1 MSFKIGVIGTGYVG
15 LVSGTSFAAAGNDV
29 LCIDIDANKV
39 EIMKSGKSPIYEPGL
54 DHLLARNIKEGR
66 LNFSTDLE
74 QAVVQ
79 SQVIFL
85 CLPTPPSE
93 DGSADLQHVLKVA
106 NDIADI
112 INKNKIT
119 DKKIVVNK
127 STVPVGT
134 ASAVNDIFES
144 KLENNIVSV
153 VSNPEFLREGFAV
166 EDAMKPERVVIGT
179 SSKEAGQIMTDLY
192 QPFVRSGNPIFI
204 MDEKS
209 AEVTK
214 YAANSFLATKISFMN
229 DLSAYC
235 EKVGADI
242 EQIRAGIGSDSRIG
256 KRFLF
261 AGVGYGGSCFPKDVQ
276 ALEYSADQVGSPLH
290 IVKAARRINS
300 EQIQRFVD
308 KVKNRFDNLSETS
321 IAIWGLAFKPNTDD
335 VREAPAFVLIEELL
349 KEGVKIS
356 VYDQEA
362 MENTK
367 LQFGDRLEYSED
379 MYSCCKDKD
388 ALVIVTEWNSFRSP
402 NFDKLKGLLKNNIV
416 FDGRN
421 LFQPADMAEIGFEH
435 HPIGRGFTQNLK

>member
-1 MSFKIGVIGTGYVG
+1 M
-15 LVSGTSFAAAGNDV
+15 
-29 LCIDIDANKV
+29 
-39 EIMKSGKSPIYEPGL
+39 
-54 DHLLARNIKEGR
+54 
-66 LNFSTDLE
+66 
-74 QAVVQ
+74 
-79 SQVIFL
+79 
-85 CLPTPPSE
+85 
-93 DGSADLQHVLKVA
+93 
-106 NDIADI
+106 
-112 INKNKIT
+112 
-119 DKKIVVNK
+119 
-127 STVPVGT
+127 
-134 ASAVNDIFES
+134 
-144 KLENNIVSV
+144 
-153 VSNPEFLREGFAV
+153 
-166 EDAMKPERVVIGT
+166 
-179 SSKEAGQIMTDLY
+179 
-192 QPFVRSGNPIFI
+192 
-204 MDEKS
+204 
-209 AEVTK
+209 
-214 YAANSFLATKISFMN
+214 
-229 DLSAYC
+229 
-235 EKVGADI
+235 
-242 EQIRAGIGSDSRIG
+242 
-256 KRFLF
+256 
-261 AGVGYGGSCFPKDVQ
+261 
-276 ALEYSADQVGSPLH
+276 H

>member
-1 MSFKIGVIGTGYVG
+1 
-15 LVSGTSFAAAGNDV
+15 
-29 LCIDIDANKV
+29 
-39 EIMKSGKSPIYEPGL
+39 
-54 DHLLARNIKEGR
+54 
-66 LNFSTDLE
+66 
-74 QAVVQ
+74 
-79 SQVIFL
+79 
-85 CLPTPPSE
+85 
-93 DGSADLQHVLKVA
+93 
-106 NDIADI
+106 
-112 INKNKIT
+112 
-119 DKKIVVNK
+119 
-127 STVPVGT
+127 
-134 ASAVNDIFES
+134 
-144 KLENNIVSV
+144 
-153 VSNPEFLREGFAV
+153 
-166 EDAMKPERVVIGT
+166 
-179 SSKEAGQIMTDLY
+179 
-192 QPFVRSGNPIFI
+192 

-290 IVKAARRINS
+290 IVKAARRINA

-367 LQFGDRLEYSED
+367 RQFGDRIEYCED

-388 ALVIVTEWNSFRSP
+388 ALVIVTEWNSFRNP

-421 LFQPADMAEIGFEH
+421 LFQPEDMAEIGFEH
-435 HPIGRGFTQNLK
+435 YPVGRGLYQNKK